1 MEAGPRD
8 TARTAEH
15 VTTGSGEPEQCE
27 PRQAGGLDRL
37 PGEGDG
43 FAGARHGLAEG
54 DDLLDSGLDDP
65 IAAEELLEAGLAGPI
80 ADDDLLDAG
89 RDRLPEIADLLTGGP
104 DLLTEDGTGLADDG
118 PDEAPDGVT
127 ADGPEPE
134 EMYASGPEVE
144 VELRPQ
150 RRLRLWQ
157 LAPIVALAAGGSLMF
172 AFPLA
177 FDFGDSGAV
186 IAMLGLLICS
196 CAAGWGMMAARRV
209 GYTWPGLPPRG
220 SGRRRD
226 WRVVLAYV
234 LLVVVVAV
242 LAVWRV
248 ARLR

>member
-8 TARTAEH
+8 TAPGAEH
-15 VTTGSGEPEQCE
+15 LTT
-27 PRQAGGLDRL
+27 
-37 PGEGDG
+37 EGDG
-43 FAGARHGLAEG
+43 PCRDEPRPGEDPSGDPQSEG
-54 DDLLDSGLDDP
+54 RLSDDRPSDDLLGDPLSGSS
-65 IAAEELLEAGLAGPI
+65 
-80 ADDDLLDAG
+80 
-89 RDRLPEIADLLTGGP
+89 
-104 DLLTEDGTGLADDG
+104 LTEDRLADDG
-118 PDEAPDGVT
+118 PDDTPDGVT
-127 ADGPEPE
+127 DDGPEPE
-134 EMYASGPEVE
+134 EMYPGGPEVE

-150 RRLRLWQ
+150 RRLRIWQ
-157 LAPIVALAAGGSLMF
+157 LAPIVGLAAVGSLMF

-220 SGRRRD
+220 SGRRPD
-226 WRVVLAYV
+226 WRVVLGYV
-234 LLVVVVAV
+234 LLVIVVVV

>member
-1 MEAGPRD
+1 MSGDDLGEHRVPEARHPEDRSAED
-8 TARTAEH
+8 RFTDDRLTADRLAEDGLVEDRLTADRL
-15 VTTGSGEPEQCE
+15 V
-27 PRQAGGLDRL
+27 AGRLAGDRPVEERLTENRFPDDRL
-37 PGEGDG
+37 PGN
-43 FAGARHGLAEG
+43 
-54 DDLLDSGLDDP
+54 P
-65 IAAEELLEAGLAGPI
+65 
-80 ADDDLLDAG
+80 
-89 RDRLPEIADLLTGGP
+89 
-104 DLLTEDGTGLADDG
+104 LTEDRLTDDG

-127 ADGPEPE
+127 DDGPEPE
-134 EMYASGPEVE
+134 EMYQSGPEVE

-157 LAPIVALAAGGSLMF
+157 LAPIVGLSAVGSLMF

-209 GYTWPGLPPRG
+209 GYTWPGLPARG
-220 SGRRRD
+220 SARRPD
-226 WRVVLAYV
+226 WRVVLGYV
-234 LLVVVVAV
+234 LLVALVVV

>member
-8 TARTAEH
+8 TAHGTEPLT
-15 VTTGSGEPEQCE
+15 VESGEPEQDE
-27 PRQAGGLDRL
+27 HRL
-37 PGEGDG
+37 SP
-43 FAGARHGLAEG
+43 
-54 DDLLDSGLDDP
+54 
-65 IAAEELLEAGLAGPI
+65 
-80 ADDDLLDAG
+80 
-89 RDRLPEIADLLTGGP
+89 
-104 DLLTEDGTGLADDG
+104 DG
-118 PDEAPDGVT
+118 PDETQGGVT
-127 ADGPEPE
+127 ADGPEPD
-134 EMYASGPEVE
+134 EMFAGGPEVE

-150 RRLRLWQ
+150 RRLRIWQ
-157 LAPIVALAAGGSLMF
+157 LAPIVALAAVGSLMF

-209 GYTWPGLPPRG
+209 GYTGPGLPQRG
-220 SGRRRD
+220 SGRRPD

-234 LLVVVVAV
+234 VVVAAVVV

>member
-8 TARTAEH
+8 TAQGTEH
-15 VTTGSGEPEQCE
+15 VTGEQGEPE
-27 PRQAGGLDRL
+27 PVDDRPGPAGADGAD
-37 PGEGDG
+37 GSNGDG
-43 FAGARHGLAEG
+43 GTDAVDGSNGIDGIDGTDDIDDTDEAEG
-54 DDLLDSGLDDP
+54 
-65 IAAEELLEAGLAGPI
+65 
-80 ADDDLLDAG
+80 
-89 RDRLPEIADLLTGGP
+89 
-104 DLLTEDGTGLADDG
+104 
-118 PDEAPDGVT
+118 GVT

-134 EMYASGPEVE
+134 EMFAGGPEVE

-150 RRLRLWQ
+150 RRLRIWQ
-157 LAPIVALAAGGSLMF
+157 LAPIVALAATGSLMF

-209 GYTWPGLPPRG
+209 GHTWPGLPQRG
-220 SGRRRD
+220 SGRRPD

-234 LLVVVVAV
+234 VLVAAVVV
-242 LAVWRV
+242 LAVLRV

>member
-8 TARTAEH
+8 TAQGPERA
-15 VTTGSGEPEQCE
+15 TTERGEPERDADGRLS
-27 PRQAGGLDRL
+27 PDGLD
-37 PGEGDG
+37 E
-43 FAGARHGLAEG
+43 
-54 DDLLDSGLDDP
+54 
-65 IAAEELLEAGLAGPI
+65 
-80 ADDDLLDAG
+80 
-89 RDRLPEIADLLTGGP
+89 T
-104 DLLTEDGTGLADDG
+104 
-118 PDEAPDGVT
+118 PDGVT
-127 ADGPEPE
+127 DDGPEPD
-134 EMYASGPEVE
+134 EMFVGGPEVE

-157 LAPIVALAAGGSLMF
+157 LAPIVGLAALGSLMF

-209 GYTWPGLPPRG
+209 GYTWPGLPQRG
-220 SGRRRD
+220 SDRRPD
-226 WRVVLAYV
+226 WRVVLAYMI
-234 LLVVVVAV
+234 VVAAVVV